1 MAEENENKPVETPVE
16 PQGAGG
22 NEGGAPDKT
31 LIGAENQGKSEGE
44 MTKEQ
49 GNSSLIGG
57 DEGLNPQN
65 GGLKSPEGDTG
76 SETPL
81 TKDAFLASLAF
92 TEDMGKDEKGEALKP
107 NKEFVEP
114 FVPVFQKLGLKPE
127 QAGELVTAY
136 AKIEREAVAKAEEAA
151 KKAQAEAEEAWKKQ
165 RTELRAQ
172 AVKELSQEDLVYANR
187 AMDSLKKDDPVFYK
201 TVQQSVLGVHP
212 AFLKLCAM
220 AGRRVA
226 DDSLPKPAG
235 VGGGAQKTRG
245 QILFAEEIRA
255 GNAR

>member
-1 MAEENENKPVETPVE
+1 MAEENVEKPVETPVE
-16 PQGAGG
+16 TPVAGG
-22 NEGGAPDKT
+22 NEGGAPDET

-44 MTKEQ
+44 TTKEQ

-65 GGLKSPEGDTG
+65 GELSEGQSDTG

-92 TEDMGKDEKGEALKP
+92 SEDLGKDEKGEALKP
-107 NKEFVEP
+107 NKEFLEP

-136 AKIEREAVAKAEEAA
+136 AKIERDALAKAEEAA
-151 KKAQAEAEEAWKKQ
+151 KKAQAEADAAWKKQ

-187 AMDSLKKDDPVFYK
+187 AMDSLKKDDPTFYK
-201 TVQQSVLGVHP
+201 AVQQSVLGVHP

>member
-1 MAEENENKPVETPVE
+1 MAEENVDKPVETPVE
-16 PQGAGG
+16 TPVEGG
-22 NEGGAPDKT
+22 NEGGAPGET
-31 LIGAENQGKSEGE
+31 LIGDESKGE
-44 MTKEQ
+44 AGGDGT
-49 GNSSLIGG
+49 LIG
-57 DEGLNPQN
+57 DENGLDPQKGGLN
-65 GGLKSPEGDTG
+65 EGQSDTG
-76 SETPL
+76 SEKPL
-81 TKDAFLASLAF
+81 DSDAFLASLAF
-92 TEDMGKDEKGEALKP
+92 SEDLGKDEKGEALKP
-107 NKEFVEP
+107 NKEFVKP

-136 AKIEREAVAKAEEAA
+136 AKIERETLAKAEEAA
-151 KKAQAEAEEAWKKQ
+151 KKAQAEADAAWKKQ

-187 AMDSLKKDDPVFYK
+187 AMDSLKKDDPTFYK

>member
-1 MAEENENKPVETPVE
+1 MAEENVEKPIETPIE

-22 NEGGAPDKT
+22 NEGGAPDET
-31 LIGAENQGKSEGE
+31 LIGAESQGKSEGE
-44 MTKEQ
+44 VTESQ
-49 GNSSLIGG
+49 GSETLIGEKS
-57 DEGLNPQN
+57 DVN
-65 GGLKSPEGDTG
+65 SPEGETG

-92 TEDMGKDEKGEALKP
+92 TEDMGKDENGEALKP
-107 NKEFVEP
+107 NKEFLEP

-136 AKIEREAVAKAEEAA
+136 AKIEREALVKAEEAA
-151 KKAQAEAEEAWKKQ
+151 KKAQAEADAAWKKQ

-172 AVKELSQEDLVYANR
+172 AMKDLTQEDLVYANR
-187 AMDSLKKDDPVFYK
+187 AMDSLKKDDPTFYK
-201 TVQQSVLGVHP
+201 AVQQSVLGVHP

>member
-1 MAEENENKPVETPVE
+1 MAEENGDKPLETPVETPV
-16 PQGAGG
+16 AGG
-22 NEGGAPDKT
+22 NEGGASGET
-31 LIGAENQGKSEGE
+31 LIGTENQGKSGTEVTE
-44 MTKEQ
+44 NQ
-49 GNSSLIGG
+49 GSETLIG
-57 DEGLNPQN
+57 ENRGLN
-65 GGLKSPEGDTG
+65 SPEGDTG
-76 SETPL
+76 SDKPL
-81 TKDAFLASLAF
+81 DSEAFLASLAF
-92 TEDMGKDEKGEALKP
+92 TEDLGKDEQGEALKP
-107 NKEFVEP
+107 NKEFLEP

-136 AKIEREAVAKAEEAA
+136 AKMEREALAKAEEAA
-151 KKAQAEAEEAWKKQ
+151 KKAQAEADAAWKKQ

-172 AVKELSQEDLVYANR
+172 AVKDLTQEDLAYANR

-201 TVQQSVLGVHP
+201 SVQQSVLGVHP
-212 AFLKLCAM
+212 TFLKLCAM

-245 QILFAEEIRA
+245 QILFAEEIKA